1 MVRWSWI
8 LAGCALAVSVAACAS
23 SGATNPQV
31 ASAGGEPPRPE
42 PSEIPPTPAPATPPV
57 IAVTT
62 PAPAEPS
69 PEPTP
74 NPQFEPERYPDTIEA
89 NGSVQ
94 QLRNRVQQSRRTWTK
109 LLGEHG
115 GRYAYVTGF
124 RSWVGFGSQT
134 TVGVDAGKVVRHAHL
149 AYDRERTITE
159 QWEDAGNEVGKHGA
173 VPLTLEQLYA
183 QCLNEVLTQDPS
195 QHEFYVAF
203 HTDGVLAHCTSRH
216 KACADDCSRGVRV
229 LLVKWDGGDASS

>member
-1 MVRWSWI
+1 MVRGSRI
-8 LAGCALAVSVAACAS
+8 LAGCALVVSVAACAS
-23 SGATNPQV
+23 SGTTSV
-31 ASAGGEPPRPE
+31 ASARGEPPSPRPTVI
-42 PSEIPPTPAPATPPV
+42 PSASAPTAPPV
-57 IAVTT
+57 VAVTA
-62 PAPAEPS
+62 PPAEPA

-74 NPQFEPERYPDTIEA
+74 NPRFEPEPYPDTIEA

-124 RSWVGFGSQT
+124 QSWVGFGSQT

-149 AYDRERTITE
+149 EYDRERTITE
-159 QWEDAGNEVGKHGA
+159 HWEDMGSDVGKHGA
-173 VPLTLEQLYA
+173 VPPTLEQLYA

-195 QHEFYVAF
+195 QHELYVAF
-203 HTDGVLAHCTSRH
+203 HSDGVLAHCTSRH
-216 KACADDCSRGVRV
+216 KACADDCSRGVSV
-229 LLVKWDGGDASS
+229 LLVKWNGVDAAS